1 MTAIDWALL
10 GFYLLFTLLLGF
22 WLARRNRG
30 DEDYFV
36 AGRRLN
42 GWLAGASMAAT
53 TFSIDTPL
61 YVAGLIG
68 SRGLAGNWEWWS
80 FGLAHVAMAVV
91 FAPLWRR
98 SGVLTDAAFTELRY
112 GGPAAAWL
120 RGIKAFLLA
129 VPVNCIGIGYAFLA
143 LRKVVEALNLVAGEP
158 VLFGL
163 SDTVVLLAVVAL
175 LVLAYTVAGGLWAV
189 VVTDLVQLVLA
200 LAGAL
205 AVAAAALHAAG
216 GMTALLAQLEQ
227 LGRPE
232 LLSLVPWHLD
242 GNGFTWLQGSGISV
256 PMFLSYVAVQWW
268 SFRRSDGGGE
278 FIQRMLATRDEQQA
292 RLAGWVFLVVN
303 YLIRSWLWVVVA
315 LAALVLLP
323 EQSDWELSYPVL
335 AVTLLP
341 PVALG
346 LVVVS
351 LVAAFMST
359 VSTSVN
365 WGASYLTH
373 DLYQRFIRPEAG
385 SRELLLVGQLTSVL
399 LLVLGVITALISDS
413 IGTVFRLVIAI
424 GSGPGVV
431 LVLRWF
437 WWRVNAAA
445 ELAAMLCGFGIG
457 LVTSVLPLVRIEDYG
472 LRLMVITASSALVWL
487 TVMLRTPPESPLVL
501 ERFVRQVRPPGPGW
515 AVLRR
520 RHQVTPLESLPA
532 MTWRFVLAC
541 AVLFGGL
548 IGIGGFL
555 LHQQVSGWLGL
566 SAFSVA
572 VLLLRRPF
580 AQNDRHSA
588 QGF

>member
-1 MTAIDWALL
+1 MAPIDWVLL
-10 GFYLLFTLLLGF
+10 GGYLVFTLVLGL
-22 WLARRNRG
+22 WLARRNSG
-30 DEDYFV
+30 EEDYFV
-36 AGRRLN
+36 AGRRLS

-129 VPVNCIGIGYAFLA
+129 LPVNCIGIGYAFLA
-143 LRKVVEALNLVAGEP
+143 LRKVVEALGIVSGSPAA
-158 VLFGL
+158 FGVP
-163 SDTVVLLAVVAL
+163 DTLWLLAVVAL
-175 LVLAYTVAGGLWAV
+175 MVLAYSVAGGLWAV
-189 VVTDLVQLVLA
+189 VVTDLVQLILA
-200 LAGAL
+200 LLGAL
-205 AVAAAALHAAG
+205 AVAVAALHAAG
-216 GMTALLAQLEQ
+216 GMGGLLEQ
-227 LGRPE
+227 LEGMNRPE
-232 LLSLVPWHLD
+232 LLSLVPWTIED
-242 GNGFTWLQGSGISV
+242 GGVHWLEGAGISV
-256 PMFLSYVAVQWW
+256 PMFLAYIAVQWW

-303 YLIRSWLWVVVA
+303 YLVRSWLWVVVA

-323 EQSDWELSYPVL
+323 DQGDWELSYPAL
-335 AVTLLP
+335 AVQLLP

-373 DLYQRFIRPEAG
+373 DLYQRFIRPNAG
-385 SRELLLVGQLTSVL
+385 SGELLLVGQLTTVL
-399 LLVLGVITALISDS
+399 LVVLGVVTALISDS

-445 ELAAMLCGFGIG
+445 ELAAMLCGFIVG
-457 LVTSVLPLVRIEDYG
+457 LLTSVLPLVRIEDYG
-472 LRLMVITASSALVWL
+472 LRLAVITGVSAVVWL
-487 TVMLRTPPESPLVL
+487 SAMFLSPPESEAVL
-501 ERFVRQVRPPGPGW
+501 ETFIRQVQPPGPGW
-515 AVLRR
+515 ARLRQR
-520 RHQVTPLESLPA
+520 FQVEPQERLSTLLA
-532 MTWRFVLAC
+532 RFVC
-541 AVLFGGL
+541 SCGMLFGGL

-555 LHQQVSGWLGL
+555 LHQQFSGWGGL
-566 SAFSVA
+566 VVFVGSW
-572 VLLLRRPF
+572 LLMRRLPQ
-580 AQNDRHSA
+580 QNGARMV
-588 QGF
+588 

>member
-1 MTAIDWALL
+1 MAPIDWALL
-10 GFYLLFTLLLGF
+10 GGYLVLTLVLGL
-22 WLARRNRG
+22 WLARRNSG
-30 DEDYFV
+30 EEDYFV
-36 AGRRLN
+36 AGRRLS

-129 VPVNCIGIGYAFLA
+129 LPVNCIGIGYAFLA
-143 LRKVVEALNLVAGEP
+143 LRKVVEALGIVSGSPAA
-158 VLFGL
+158 FGVP
-163 SDTVVLLAVVAL
+163 DTLWLLAVVAL
-175 LVLAYTVAGGLWAV
+175 MVLAYTVAGGLWAV
-189 VVTDLVQLVLA
+189 VVTDLVQLILA
-200 LAGAL
+200 LLGAL
-205 AVAAAALHAAG
+205 AVAVAALHAAG
-216 GMTALLAQLEQ
+216 GMGGLLEQ
-227 LGRPE
+227 LEGMNRPE
-232 LLSLVPWHLD
+232 LLSLVPWTIED
-242 GNGFTWLQGSGISV
+242 GGVHWLEGAGISV
-256 PMFLSYVAVQWW
+256 PMFLAYIAVQWW

-303 YLIRSWLWVVVA
+303 YLVRSWLWVVVA

-323 EQSDWELSYPVL
+323 DQGDWELSYPAL
-335 AVTLLP
+335 AVQLLP

-346 LVVVS
+346 LVVMS

-373 DLYQRFIRPEAG
+373 DLYQRFIRPNAG
-385 SRELLLVGQLTSVL
+385 SGELLLVGQLTTVL
-399 LLVLGVITALISDS
+399 LLGLGVVTALISDS

-445 ELAAMLCGFGIG
+445 ELAAMLCGFIVG
-457 LVTSVLPLVRIEDYG
+457 LLTSVLPLVRIEDYG
-472 LRLMVITASSALVWL
+472 LRLAVITGVSAVVWL
-487 TVMLRTPPESPLVL
+487 SAMLLTPPESEAVL
-501 ERFVRQVRPPGPGW
+501 ETFIRQVQPPGPGW
-515 AVLRR
+515 ARLRQR
-520 RHQVTPLESLPA
+520 FQVEPQERLSTLLA
-532 MTWRFVLAC
+532 RFVYSC
-541 AVLFGGL
+541 GVLFGGL

-555 LHQQVSGWLGL
+555 LHQQFSGWGGL
-566 SAFSVA
+566 V
-572 VLLLRRPF
+572 VLVGSWLLMRRLPQ
-580 AQNDRHSA
+580 QNGPRMV
-588 QGF
+588 

>member
-1 MTAIDWALL
+1 MAPIDWALL
-10 GFYLLFTLLLGF
+10 GGYLVLTLVLGL
-22 WLARRNRG
+22 WLARRNSG
-30 DEDYFV
+30 EEDYFV
-36 AGRRLN
+36 AGRRLS

-129 VPVNCIGIGYAFLA
+129 LPVNCIGIGYAFLA
-143 LRKVVEALNLVAGEP
+143 LRKVVEALGIVSGSPAA
-158 VLFGL
+158 FGVP
-163 SDTVVLLAVVAL
+163 DTLWLLAVVAL
-175 LVLAYTVAGGLWAV
+175 MVLAYTVAGGLWAV
-189 VVTDLVQLVLA
+189 VVTDLVQLILA
-200 LAGAL
+200 LLGAL
-205 AVAAAALHAAG
+205 AVAVAALHAAG
-216 GMTALLAQLEQ
+216 GMGGLVGQLE
-227 LGRPE
+227 GMNRPE
-232 LLSLVPWHLD
+232 LLSLVPWTIEH
-242 GNGFTWLQGSGISV
+242 GGVHWLEGAGISV
-256 PMFLSYVAVQWW
+256 PMFLAYIAVQWW

-303 YLIRSWLWVVVA
+303 YLVRSWLWVVVA

-323 EQSDWELSYPVL
+323 DQGDWELSYPAL
-335 AVTLLP
+335 AVQLLP

-346 LVVVS
+346 LVVLS

-373 DLYQRFIRPEAG
+373 DLYQRFIRPNAG
-385 SRELLLVGQLTSVL
+385 SGELLLVGQLTTVL
-399 LLVLGVITALISDS
+399 LLGLGVVTALISDS

-445 ELAAMLCGFGIG
+445 ELAAMLCGFIVG
-457 LVTSVLPLVRIEDYG
+457 LLTSVLPLVRIEDYG
-472 LRLMVITASSALVWL
+472 LRLAVITGVSAVVWL
-487 TVMLRTPPESPLVL
+487 SAMLLSPPESEAVL
-501 ERFVRQVRPPGPGW
+501 ETFIRQVQPPGPGW
-515 AVLRR
+515 ARLRQR
-520 RHQVTPLESLPA
+520 FQVEPQERLSTLLA
-532 MTWRFVLAC
+532 RFVYSC
-541 AVLFGGL
+541 GVLFGGL

-555 LHQQVSGWLGL
+555 LHQQFSGWGGL
-566 SAFSVA
+566 V
-572 VLLLRRPF
+572 VLVGSWLLMRRLPQ
-580 AQNDRHSA
+580 QNGARMV
-588 QGF
+588 

>member
-1 MTAIDWALL
+1 MAPIDWALL
-10 GFYLLFTLLLGF
+10 GGYLVFTLVLGL
-22 WLARRNRG
+22 WLARRNSG
-30 DEDYFV
+30 EEDYFV
-36 AGRRLN
+36 AGRRLS

-129 VPVNCIGIGYAFLA
+129 LPVNCIGIGYAFLA
-143 LRKVVEALNLVAGEP
+143 LRKVVEALGIVSGSPAA
-158 VLFGL
+158 FGVP
-163 SDTVVLLAVVAL
+163 DTLWLLAVVAL
-175 LVLAYTVAGGLWAV
+175 MVLAYTVAGGLWAV

-200 LAGAL
+200 LLG
-205 AVAAAALHAAG
+205 AVAVAVAALHAAG
-216 GMTALLAQLEQ
+216 GMGGLLGQLE
-227 LGRPE
+227 GMNRPE
-232 LLSLVPWHLD
+232 LLSLVPWTIED
-242 GNGFTWLQGSGISV
+242 GGVHWLEGAGISV
-256 PMFLSYVAVQWW
+256 PMFLAYIAVQWW

-303 YLIRSWLWVVVA
+303 YLVRSWLWVVVA

-323 EQSDWELSYPVL
+323 DQGDWELSYPAL
-335 AVTLLP
+335 AVQLLP

-373 DLYQRFIRPEAG
+373 DLYQRFIRPNAG
-385 SRELLLVGQLTSVL
+385 SGELLLVGQLTTVL
-399 LLVLGVITALISDS
+399 LLGLGVVTALISDS

-445 ELAAMLCGFGIG
+445 ELAAMLCGFIVG
-457 LVTSVLPLVRIEDYG
+457 LLTSVLPLVRIEDYG
-472 LRLMVITASSALVWL
+472 LRLAVITGVSAVVWL
-487 TVMLRTPPESPLVL
+487 SAMFLSPPESEAVL
-501 ERFVRQVRPPGPGW
+501 ETFIRQVQPPGPGW
-515 AVLRR
+515 ARLRQR
-520 RHQVTPLESLPA
+520 FQVDPQERLSTLLA
-532 MTWRFVLAC
+532 RFVYSC
-541 AVLFGGL
+541 GVLFGGL

-555 LHQQVSGWLGL
+555 LHQQFSGWGGL
-566 SAFSVA
+566 VMLVGSW
-572 VLLLRRPF
+572 LLMHRLPQ
-580 AQNDRHSA
+580 QNGARMV
-588 QGF
+588 

>member
-1 MTAIDWALL
+1 MAPIDWALL
-10 GFYLLFTLLLGF
+10 GGYLVFTLVLGL
-22 WLARRNRG
+22 WLARRNSG
-30 DEDYFV
+30 EEDYFV
-36 AGRRLN
+36 AGRRLS

-129 VPVNCIGIGYAFLA
+129 LPVNCIGIGYAFLA
-143 LRKVVEALNLVAGEP
+143 LRKVVEALGIVSGSPAA
-158 VLFGL
+158 FGVP
-163 SDTVVLLAVVAL
+163 DTLWLLAVVAL
-175 LVLAYTVAGGLWAV
+175 MVLAYTVAGGLWAV

-200 LAGAL
+200 LLGAL
-205 AVAAAALHAAG
+205 AVAVAALHAAG
-216 GMTALLAQLEQ
+216 GMGGLLGQLE
-227 LGRPE
+227 GMNRPE
-232 LLSLVPWHLD
+232 LLSLVPWTIED
-242 GNGFTWLQGSGISV
+242 GGVHWLEGAGISV
-256 PMFLSYVAVQWW
+256 PMFLAYIAVQWW

-303 YLIRSWLWVVVA
+303 YLVRSWLWVVVA

-323 EQSDWELSYPVL
+323 DQGDWELSYPAL
-335 AVTLLP
+335 AVQLLP

-373 DLYQRFIRPEAG
+373 DLYQRFIRPNAG
-385 SRELLLVGQLTSVL
+385 SGELLLVGQLTTVL
-399 LLVLGVITALISDS
+399 LLGLGVVTALISDS

-445 ELAAMLCGFGIG
+445 ELAAMLCGFIVG
-457 LVTSVLPLVRIEDYG
+457 LLTSVLPLVRIEDYG
-472 LRLMVITASSALVWL
+472 LRLAVITGVSAVVWL
-487 TVMLRTPPESPLVL
+487 SAMFLSPPESEAVL
-501 ERFVRQVRPPGPGW
+501 ETFIRQVQPPGPGW
-515 AVLRR
+515 ARLRQR
-520 RHQVTPLESLPA
+520 FQVDPQERLSTLLA
-532 MTWRFVLAC
+532 RFVYSC
-541 AVLFGGL
+541 GVVFGGL

-555 LHQQVSGWLGL
+555 LHQQFSGWGGL
-566 SAFSVA
+566 VMLVGSW
-572 VLLLRRPF
+572 LLMHRLPQ
-580 AQNDRHSA
+580 QNGARMV
-588 QGF
+588 

>member
-1 MTAIDWALL
+1 MTAIDW
-10 GFYLLFTLLLGF
+10 LLLAAYLVLTLGLGL
-22 WLARRNRG
+22 WLARRNSG
-30 DEDYFV
+30 EADYFV

-61 YVAGLIG
+61 YVAGLVG
-68 SRGLAGNWEWWS
+68 ARGLAGNWEWWS

-112 GGPAAAWL
+112 GGAAAAWL

-143 LRKVVEALNLVAGEP
+143 LRKVVEALGLVSGQPAA
-158 VLFGL
+158 LGL
-163 SDTVVLLAVVAL
+163 TDTVWLLMVVAL
-175 LVLAYTVAGGLWAV
+175 LVMSYTVAGGLWAV

-216 GMTALLAQLEQ
+216 GMTALLEQ
-227 LGRPE
+227 LQALQRPE
-232 LLSLVPWHLD
+232 LLSLVPWTWD
-242 GNGFTWLQGSGISV
+242 DAGFHWLQGSGISI
-256 PMFLSYVAVQWW
+256 PMFTAYIAVQWW

-303 YLIRSWLWVVVA
+303 YLVRSWLWIVVA

-323 EQSDWELSYPVL
+323 AGADLELGYPAL
-335 AVTLLP
+335 AVQLLP
-341 PVALG
+341 PVVLG
-346 LVVVS
+346 LVVIS

-373 DLYQRFIRPEAG
+373 DLYQRFVRPSAG
-385 SRELLLVGQLTSVL
+385 SRELLLVGQLTTVL

-445 ELAAMLCGFGIG
+445 ELSAMLCGFFVG
-457 LVTSVLPLVRIEDYG
+457 VFTSVVPLVRIEDYG
-472 LRLMVITASSALVWL
+472 VRIAVITGLSAVVWL
-487 TVMLRTPPESPLVL
+487 TVMLSTPPESDAVL
-501 ERFVRQVRPPGPGW
+501 ERFVRTVRPPGPGW
-515 AVLRR
+515 SRLRQR
-520 RHQVTPLESLPA
+520 FGVMPMESLPA
-532 MTWRFVLAC
+532 MLRRFVLAC
-541 AVLFGGL
+541 GVLFGGL
-548 IGIGGFL
+548 LGTGGFL
-555 LHQQVSGWLGL
+555 LHQQWSGWIGL
-566 SAFSVA
+566 S
-572 VLLLRRPF
+572 VLILSIWQLRRRVDAVP
-580 AQNDRHSA
+580 S
-588 QGF
+588 

>member
-1 MTAIDWALL
+1 MHPVDW
-10 GFYLLFTLLLGF
+10 LLLVAYLILTLALGL
-22 WLARRNRG
+22 WLARRNSG
-30 DEDYFV
+30 EADYFV

-61 YVAGLIG
+61 YVAGLVG

-98 SGVLTDAAFTELRY
+98 TGVLTDAAFTELRY
-112 GGPAAAWL
+112 GGASAAWL

-129 VPVNCIGIGYAFLA
+129 LPVNCIGIGYAFLA
-143 LRKVVEALNLVAGEP
+143 LRKVVEALGIVSGQPAALGIT
-158 VLFGL
+158 
-163 SDTVVLLAVVAL
+163 DTLWLLIVVAV
-175 LVLAYTVAGGLWAV
+175 LVVSYTVAGGLWAV

-205 AVAAAALHAAG
+205 AVAIAALHASG
-216 GMTALLAQLEQ
+216 GMDALLGQLAA
-227 LGRPE
+227 LDRPE
-232 LLSLVPWHLD
+232 LLSLVPWSWDEGGLH
-242 GNGFTWLQGSGISV
+242 WLEGSGISI
-256 PMFLSYVAVQWW
+256 PMFTAYIAVQWW

-278 FIQRMLATRDEQQA
+278 FIQRMLATRDEGQA
-292 RLAGWVFLVVN
+292 TLAGWVFLVVN
-303 YLIRSWLWVVVA
+303 YLLRSWLWVVVA

-323 EQSDWELSYPVL
+323 AGADLELGYPAL
-335 AVTLLP
+335 AVQLLP

-346 LVVVS
+346 LVVIS

-373 DLYQRFIRPEAG
+373 DLYQRFIRPAANP
-385 SRELLLVGQLTSVL
+385 RELLLVGQLTTVL

-445 ELAAMLCGFGIG
+445 ELSAMLCGFVVG
-457 LVTSVLPLVRIEDYG
+457 LLTSVLPVVRIDDYG
-472 LRLMVITASSALVWL
+472 IRLAVITGVSGLVWL
-487 TVMLRTPPESPLVL
+487 VVMLKTPPESDAVL
-501 ERFVRQVRPPGPGW
+501 ETFVRTVRPPGPGW
-515 AVLRR
+515 SSLRHR
-520 RHQVTPLESLPA
+520 FGVTPLETLPA
-532 MTWRFVLAC
+532 MTRRFVLAC
-541 AVLFGGL
+541 GVLFGGL
-548 IGIGGFL
+548 FGTGGFL
-555 LHQQVSGWLGL
+555 LHQQLTGWAGLGVFAG
-566 SAFSVA
+566 S
-572 VLLLRRPF
+572 VLLLRRRSEPRP
-580 AQNDRHSA
+580 A
-588 QGF
+588 

>member
-1 MTAIDWALL
+1 MAPIDWALL
-10 GFYLLFTLLLGF
+10 GGYLVLTLVLGL
-22 WLARRNRG
+22 WLARRNSG
-30 DEDYFV
+30 EEDYFV
-36 AGRRLN
+36 AGRRLS

-129 VPVNCIGIGYAFLA
+129 LPVNCIGIGYAFLA
-143 LRKVVEALNLVAGEP
+143 LRKVVEALGIVSGSPAA
-158 VLFGL
+158 FGVP
-163 SDTVVLLAVVAL
+163 DTLWLLAVVAL
-175 LVLAYTVAGGLWAV
+175 MVLAYTVAGGLWAV
-189 VVTDLVQLVLA
+189 VVTDLVQLILA
-200 LAGAL
+200 LLGAL
-205 AVAAAALHAAG
+205 AVAVAALHAAG
-216 GMTALLAQLEQ
+216 GMGGLLEQ
-227 LGRPE
+227 LEGMNRPE
-232 LLSLVPWHLD
+232 LLSLVPWTIED
-242 GNGFTWLQGSGISV
+242 GGVHWLEGAGISV
-256 PMFLSYVAVQWW
+256 PMFLAYIAVQWW

-303 YLIRSWLWVVVA
+303 YLVRSWLWVVVA

-323 EQSDWELSYPVL
+323 DQGDWELSYPAL
-335 AVTLLP
+335 AVQLLP

-373 DLYQRFIRPEAG
+373 DLYQRFIRPNAG
-385 SRELLLVGQLTSVL
+385 SGELLLVGQLTTVL
-399 LLVLGVITALISDS
+399 LLGLGVVTALISDS

-445 ELAAMLCGFGIG
+445 ELAAMLCGFIVG
-457 LVTSVLPLVRIEDYG
+457 LLTSVLPLVKIEDYG
-472 LRLMVITASSALVWL
+472 LRLAVITGVSAVVWL
-487 TVMLRTPPESPLVL
+487 SAMLLSPPESEAVL
-501 ERFVRQVRPPGPGW
+501 ETFIRQVQPPGPGW
-515 AVLRR
+515 ARLRQR
-520 RHQVTPLESLPA
+520 FQVEPQERLSTLLA
-532 MTWRFVLAC
+532 RFVC
-541 AVLFGGL
+541 SCGMLFGGL

-555 LHQQVSGWLGL
+555 LHQQFSGWGGL
-566 SAFSVA
+566 VVFVGSW
-572 VLLLRRPF
+572 LLMRRLPQ
-580 AQNDRHSA
+580 QNGARMV
-588 QGF
+588 

>member
-1 MTAIDWALL
+1 MAPIDWALL
-10 GFYLLFTLLLGF
+10 GGYLVLTLVLGL
-22 WLARRNRG
+22 WLARRNSG
-30 DEDYFV
+30 EEDYFV
-36 AGRRLN
+36 AGRRLS

-129 VPVNCIGIGYAFLA
+129 LPVNCIGIGYAFLA
-143 LRKVVEALNLVAGEP
+143 LRKVVEALGIVSGSPAA
-158 VLFGL
+158 FGVP
-163 SDTVVLLAVVAL
+163 DTLWLLAVVAL
-175 LVLAYTVAGGLWAV
+175 MVLAYTVAGGLWAV

-200 LAGAL
+200 LLG
-205 AVAAAALHAAG
+205 AVAVAVAALHAAG
-216 GMTALLAQLEQ
+216 GMGGLLGQLE
-227 LGRPE
+227 GMNRPE
-232 LLSLVPWHLD
+232 LLSLVPWTIED
-242 GNGFTWLQGSGISV
+242 GGVHWLEGAGISV
-256 PMFLSYVAVQWW
+256 PMFLAYIAVQWW

-303 YLIRSWLWVVVA
+303 YLVRSWLWVVVA

-323 EQSDWELSYPVL
+323 DQGDWELSYPAL
-335 AVTLLP
+335 AVQLLP

-373 DLYQRFIRPEAG
+373 DLYQRFIRPNAG
-385 SRELLLVGQLTSVL
+385 SGELLLVGQLTTVL
-399 LLVLGVITALISDS
+399 LLGLGVVTALISDS

-445 ELAAMLCGFGIG
+445 ELAAMLCGFIVG
-457 LVTSVLPLVRIEDYG
+457 LLTSVLPLVRIEDYG
-472 LRLMVITASSALVWL
+472 LRLAVITGVSAVVWL
-487 TVMLRTPPESPLVL
+487 SAMFLSPPESEAVL
-501 ERFVRQVRPPGPGW
+501 ETFIRQVQPPGPGW
-515 AVLRR
+515 ARLRQR
-520 RHQVTPLESLPA
+520 FQVEPQERLSTLLA
-532 MTWRFVLAC
+532 RFVYSC
-541 AVLFGGL
+541 GVLFGGL

-555 LHQQVSGWLGL
+555 LHQQFSGWGGL
-566 SAFSVA
+566 V
-572 VLLLRRPF
+572 VLVGSWLLMRRLPQ
-580 AQNDRHSA
+580 QNGARMV
-588 QGF
+588 

>member
-1 MTAIDWALL
+1 MTAIDW
-10 GFYLLFTLLLGF
+10 LLLAAYLVLTLVLGL
-22 WLARRNRG
+22 WLARRNSG
-30 DEDYFV
+30 EADYFV

-61 YVAGLIG
+61 YVAGLVG
-68 SRGLAGNWEWWS
+68 ARGLAGNWEWWS

-112 GGPAAAWL
+112 GGAAAAWL

-143 LRKVVEALNLVAGEP
+143 LRKVVEALGLVSGQPAA
-158 VLFGL
+158 LGL
-163 SDTVVLLAVVAL
+163 TDTVWLLMVVAL
-175 LVLAYTVAGGLWAV
+175 LVMSYTVAGGLWAV

-216 GMTALLAQLEQ
+216 GMTALLEQ
-227 LGRPE
+227 LQALQRPE
-232 LLSLVPWHLD
+232 LLSLVPWTWD
-242 GNGFTWLQGSGISV
+242 DAGFHWLQGSGISI
-256 PMFLSYVAVQWW
+256 PMFTAYIAVQWW

-303 YLIRSWLWVVVA
+303 YLVRSWLWIVVA

-323 EQSDWELSYPVL
+323 AGADLELGYPAL
-335 AVTLLP
+335 AVQLLP

-346 LVVVS
+346 LVVIS

-373 DLYQRFIRPEAG
+373 DLYQRFVRPSAG
-385 SRELLLVGQLTSVL
+385 SRELLLVGQLTTVL

-445 ELAAMLCGFGIG
+445 ELSAMLCGFFVG
-457 LVTSVLPLVRIEDYG
+457 VFTSVVPLVRIDDYG
-472 LRLMVITASSALVWL
+472 VRIAVITGLSALVWL
-487 TVMLRTPPESPLVL
+487 TVMMSTPPESDAVL
-501 ERFVRQVRPPGPGW
+501 ERFVRTVRPPGPGW
-515 AVLRR
+515 SRLRQR
-520 RHQVTPLESLPA
+520 FGVMPMESLPA
-532 MTWRFVLAC
+532 MLRRFVLAC
-541 AVLFGGL
+541 GVLFSGL
-548 IGIGGFL
+548 LGTGGFL
-555 LHQQVSGWLGL
+555 LHQQWSGWIGL
-566 SAFSVA
+566 SVLILSIWQLQRRVDA
-572 VLLLRRPF
+572 VP
-580 AQNDRHSA
+580 S
-588 QGF
+588 

>member
-1 MTAIDWALL
+1 MAPIDWALL
-10 GFYLLFTLLLGF
+10 GGYLVLTLVLGL
-22 WLARRNRG
+22 WLARRNSG
-30 DEDYFV
+30 EEDYFV
-36 AGRRLN
+36 AGRRLS

-129 VPVNCIGIGYAFLA
+129 LPVNCIGIGYAFLA
-143 LRKVVEALNLVAGEP
+143 LRKVVEALGIVSGSPAA
-158 VLFGL
+158 FGVP
-163 SDTVVLLAVVAL
+163 DTLWLLAVVAL
-175 LVLAYTVAGGLWAV
+175 MVLAYTVAGGLWAV
-189 VVTDLVQLVLA
+189 VVTDLVQLILA
-200 LAGAL
+200 LLGAL
-205 AVAAAALHAAG
+205 AVAVAALHAAG
-216 GMTALLAQLEQ
+216 GMGGLLEQ
-227 LGRPE
+227 LEGMNRPE
-232 LLSLVPWHLD
+232 LLSLVPWTIED
-242 GNGFTWLQGSGISV
+242 GGVHWLEGAGISV
-256 PMFLSYVAVQWW
+256 PMFLAYIAVQWW

-303 YLIRSWLWVVVA
+303 YLVRSWLWVVVA

-323 EQSDWELSYPVL
+323 DQGDWELSYPAL
-335 AVTLLP
+335 AVQLLP

-373 DLYQRFIRPEAG
+373 DLYQRFIRPNAG
-385 SRELLLVGQLTSVL
+385 SGELLLVGQLTTVL
-399 LLVLGVITALISDS
+399 LLGLGVVTALISDS

-445 ELAAMLCGFGIG
+445 ELAAMLCGFIVG
-457 LVTSVLPLVRIEDYG
+457 LLTTVLPLVRIEDYG
-472 LRLMVITASSALVWL
+472 LRLAVITGVSAVVWL
-487 TVMLRTPPESPLVL
+487 SAMLLSPPESEAVL
-501 ERFVRQVRPPGPGW
+501 ETFIRQVQPPGPGW
-515 AVLRR
+515 ARLRQR
-520 RHQVTPLESLPA
+520 FQVEPQERLSTLLA
-532 MTWRFVLAC
+532 RFVC
-541 AVLFGGL
+541 SCGMLFGGL

-555 LHQQVSGWLGL
+555 LHQQFSGWGGL
-566 SAFSVA
+566 VVFVGSW
-572 VLLLRRPF
+572 LLMRRLPQ
-580 AQNDRHSA
+580 QNGARMV
-588 QGF
+588 

>member
-1 MTAIDWALL
+1 MAPIDWALL
-10 GFYLLFTLLLGF
+10 GGYLVLTLVLGL
-22 WLARRNRG
+22 WLARRNSG
-30 DEDYFV
+30 EEDYFV
-36 AGRRLN
+36 AGRRLS

-129 VPVNCIGIGYAFLA
+129 LPVNCIGIGYAFLA
-143 LRKVVEALNLVAGEP
+143 LRKVVEALGIVSGSPAA
-158 VLFGL
+158 FGVP
-163 SDTVVLLAVVAL
+163 DTLWLLAVVAL
-175 LVLAYTVAGGLWAV
+175 MVLAYTVAGGLWAV

-200 LAGAL
+200 LLGAL
-205 AVAAAALHAAG
+205 AVAVAALHAAG
-216 GMTALLAQLEQ
+216 GMGGLLGQLE
-227 LGRPE
+227 GMHRPE
-232 LLSLVPWHLD
+232 LLSLVPWTIED
-242 GNGFTWLQGSGISV
+242 GGVHWLEGAGISV
-256 PMFLSYVAVQWW
+256 PMFLAYIAVQWW

-303 YLIRSWLWVVVA
+303 YLVRSWLWVVVA

-323 EQSDWELSYPVL
+323 DQGDWELSYPAL
-335 AVTLLP
+335 AVQLLP

-373 DLYQRFIRPEAG
+373 DLYQRFIRPNAG
-385 SRELLLVGQLTSVL
+385 SGELLLVGQLTTVL
-399 LLVLGVITALISDS
+399 LLGLGVVTALISDS

-445 ELAAMLCGFGIG
+445 ELAAMLCGFIVG
-457 LVTSVLPLVRIEDYG
+457 LLTSVLPLVRIEDYG
-472 LRLMVITASSALVWL
+472 LRLAVITGVSAVVWL
-487 TVMLRTPPESPLVL
+487 SAMFLSPPESEAVL
-501 ERFVRQVRPPGPGW
+501 ETFIRQVQPPGPGW
-515 AVLRR
+515 ARLRQR
-520 RHQVTPLESLPA
+520 FQVEPQERLSTLLA
-532 MTWRFVLAC
+532 RFVC
-541 AVLFGGL
+541 SCGMLFGGL

-555 LHQQVSGWLGL
+555 LHQQFSGWGGL
-566 SAFSVA
+566 VVFVGSW
-572 VLLLRRPF
+572 LLMRRLPQ
-580 AQNDRHSA
+580 QNGARMV
-588 QGF
+588 

>member
-10 GFYLLFTLLLGF
+10 GLYLVFTLALGI
-22 WLARRNRG
+22 WLSRRNRG
-30 DEDYFV
+30 EEDYFL
-36 AGRRLN
+36 AGRRLS

-112 GGPAAAWL
+112 GGAAAAWL

-143 LRKVVEALNLVAGEP
+143 LRKVVEALGLVSGQLLLPGVTDTVGLLALVA
-158 VLFGL
+158 V
-163 SDTVVLLAVVAL
+163 

-200 LAGAL
+200 LVGAL
-205 AVAAAALHAAG
+205 AVAVAALHAAG
-216 GMTALLAQLEQ
+216 GMGALLDQLQ
-227 LGRPE
+227 GLGRPE
-232 LLSLVPWHLD
+232 LLSLVPWSWDSDGFNWLD
-242 GNGFTWLQGSGISV
+242 GSGISI

-323 EQSDWELSYPVL
+323 EQSDWELSYPAL
-335 AVTLLP
+335 AVSLLP

-373 DLYQRFIRPEAG
+373 DLYQRFIRPQAAP
-385 SRELLLVGQLTSVL
+385 RELLLVGQLTSVL

-413 IGTVFRLVIAI
+413 IGAVFRLVIAI

-445 ELAAMLCGFGIG
+445 ELAAMLCGFVVG
-457 LVTSVLPLVRIEDYG
+457 LLTSVLPLVRIEDYG
-472 LRLMVITASSALVWL
+472 LRLMVITVASAVVWL
-487 TVMLRTPPESPLVL
+487 IVMWRTPPESDAVL

-515 AVLRR
+515 SVLRR
-520 RHQVTPLESLPA
+520 RCQVTPLESLLA
-532 MTWRFVLAC
+532 MSRRFGLAC

-555 LHQQVSGWLGL
+555 LHQQFSGWVGL
-566 SAFSVA
+566 VVFSVA
-572 VLLLRRPF
+572 VLLFRCSPDHNGESLV
-580 AQNDRHSA
+580 
-588 QGF
+588 

>member
-1 MTAIDWALL
+1 MAAIDWLL
-10 GFYLLFTLLLGF
+10 LVSYLLLTLVLGL
-22 WLARRNRG
+22 WLARRNSG
-30 DEDYFV
+30 EEDYFV
-36 AGRRLN
+36 AGRRLS

-61 YVAGLIG
+61 YVAGLVG

-112 GGPAAAWL
+112 GGAAAAWL

-129 VPVNCIGIGYAFLA
+129 LPVNCIGIGYAFLA
-143 LRKVVEALNLVAGEP
+143 LRKVVEALGIVSATPAAL
-158 VLFGL
+158 GL
-163 SDTVVLLAVVAL
+163 TDTIWLLAVVAL
-175 LVLAYTVAGGLWAV
+175 LVLVYTVAGGLWAV

-200 LAGAL
+200 LVGAL
-205 AVAAAALHAAG
+205 AVAMAAIHAAG
-216 GMTALLAQLEQ
+216 GMSSLLEQ
-227 LGRPE
+227 LQALDRPE
-232 LLSLVPWHLD
+232 VLSLFPWTLE
-242 GNGFTWLQGSGISV
+242 GGRMQWLEGAGISV
-256 PMFLSYVAVQWW
+256 PMFLAYVALQWW

-323 EQSDWELSYPVL
+323 DQADWELSYPSL
-335 AVTLLP
+335 AVELLP

-346 LVVVS
+346 FVVVS

-373 DLYQRFIRPEAG
+373 DLYQRFIRPEAKG
-385 SRELLLVGQLTSVL
+385 GELLLVGQLTTVL

-445 ELAAMLCGFGIG
+445 ELAAMLCGFAVG
-457 LVTSVLPLVRIEDYG
+457 LLTSVLPVVRIEDYG
-472 LRLMVITASSALVWL
+472 IRLLVITGVSALVWL
-487 TVMLRTPPESPLVL
+487 VVMLITPPESDAVL
-501 ERFVRQVRPPGPGW
+501 ERFVRQVRPAGPGW
-515 AVLRR
+515 ARQRERFGVK
-520 RHQVTPLESLPA
+520 PLETLPS
-532 MTWRFVLAC
+532 MLGRFLLASG
-541 AVLFGGL
+541 VLFGGL
-548 IGIGGFL
+548 IGTGGFV
-555 LHQQVSGWLGL
+555 LHQQLSGWTGL
-566 SAFSVA
+566 ALMVVS
-572 VLLLRRPF
+572 VLLLRRLPQ
-580 AQNDRHSA
+580 QNGARVT
-588 QGF
+588 

>member
-1 MTAIDWALL
+1 MAPIDWALL
-10 GFYLLFTLLLGF
+10 GGYLVLTLVLGL
-22 WLARRNRG
+22 WLARRNSG
-30 DEDYFV
+30 EEDYFV
-36 AGRRLN
+36 AGRRLS

-129 VPVNCIGIGYAFLA
+129 LPVNCIGIGYAFLA
-143 LRKVVEALNLVAGEP
+143 LRKVVEALGIVSGSPAA
-158 VLFGL
+158 FGVP
-163 SDTVVLLAVVAL
+163 DTLWLLAVVAL
-175 LVLAYTVAGGLWAV
+175 MVLAYSVAGGLWAV
-189 VVTDLVQLVLA
+189 VVTDLVQLILA
-200 LAGAL
+200 LLGAL
-205 AVAAAALHAAG
+205 AVAVAALHAAG
-216 GMTALLAQLEQ
+216 GMGGLLEQ
-227 LGRPE
+227 LEGMNRPE
-232 LLSLVPWHLD
+232 LLSLVPWTIED
-242 GNGFTWLQGSGISV
+242 GGVHWLEGAGISV
-256 PMFLSYVAVQWW
+256 PMFLAYIAVQWW

-303 YLIRSWLWVVVA
+303 YLVRSWLWVVVA

-323 EQSDWELSYPVL
+323 DQGDWELSYPAL
-335 AVTLLP
+335 AVQLLP

-373 DLYQRFIRPEAG
+373 DLYQRFIRPNAG
-385 SRELLLVGQLTSVL
+385 SGELLLVGQLTTVL
-399 LLVLGVITALISDS
+399 LLGLGVVTALISDS

-445 ELAAMLCGFGIG
+445 ELAAMLCGFIVG
-457 LVTSVLPLVRIEDYG
+457 LLTSVLPLVRIEDYG
-472 LRLMVITASSALVWL
+472 MRLAVITGVSAVVWL
-487 TVMLRTPPESPLVL
+487 SAMLLSPPESEAVL
-501 ERFVRQVRPPGPGW
+501 EPFIRQVQPPGPGW
-515 AVLRR
+515 ARLRQR
-520 RHQVTPLESLPA
+520 FQVEPQERLSTLLA
-532 MTWRFVLAC
+532 RFVC
-541 AVLFGGL
+541 SCGMLFGGL

-555 LHQQVSGWLGL
+555 LHQQFSGWGGL
-566 SAFSVA
+566 VVFVGSW
-572 VLLLRRPF
+572 LLMRRLPQ
-580 AQNDRHSA
+580 QNGARMV
-588 QGF
+588 

>member
-1 MTAIDWALL
+1 MTAIDWILL
-10 GFYLLFTLLLGF
+10 GSYLVLTLVLGI
-22 WLARRNRG
+22 WLSRRNRG
-30 DEDYFV
+30 EEDYFL

-98 SGVLTDAAFTELRY
+98 TGVLTDAAFTELRY

-129 VPVNCIGIGYAFLA
+129 LPVNCIGIGYAFLA
-143 LRKVVEALNLVAGEP
+143 LRKVVEALGLVSGQPIFWGITDTVGLLALVA
-158 VLFGL
+158 V
-163 SDTVVLLAVVAL
+163 

-200 LAGAL
+200 LVGAL
-205 AVAAAALHAAG
+205 AVAVAALHAAG
-216 GMTALLAQLEQ
+216 GMDALLDQLEG

-232 LLSLVPWHLD
+232 LLSLVPWSWD
-242 GNGFTWLQGSGISV
+242 GDGFRWLYGSGISV

-323 EQSDWELSYPVL
+323 EQTDWELSYPAL
-335 AVTLLP
+335 AVSLLP

-373 DLYQRFIRPEAG
+373 DLYQRFIRPQATE
-385 SRELLLVGQLTSVL
+385 RELLLVGQLTSVL

-413 IGTVFRLVIAI
+413 IGAVFRLVIAI

-445 ELAAMLCGFGIG
+445 ELAAMLCGFAVG
-457 LVTSVLPLVRIEDYG
+457 LVTSLLPLVRIEDYG
-472 LRLMVITASSALVWL
+472 LRLMVITAASALVWL
-487 TVMLRTPPESPLVL
+487 TVMWRTPPESDAVL

-515 AVLRR
+515 ALLRR
-520 RHQVTPLESLPA
+520 RYQVTPLESFAA
-532 MTWRFVLAC
+532 MSRRFGLAC

-555 LHQQVSGWLGL
+555 LHQQFSGWMGIAVLC
-566 SAFSVA
+566 VA
-572 VLLLRRPF
+572 VLLLRRSPDH
-580 AQNDRHSA
+580 NGDSLV
-588 QGF
+588 

>member
-1 MTAIDWALL
+1 MAPIDWALL
-10 GFYLLFTLLLGF
+10 GGYLVLTLVLGL
-22 WLARRNRG
+22 WLARRNSG
-30 DEDYFV
+30 EEDYFV
-36 AGRRLN
+36 AGRRLS

-129 VPVNCIGIGYAFLA
+129 LPVNCIGIGYAFLA
-143 LRKVVEALNLVAGEP
+143 LRKVVEALGIVSGSPAA
-158 VLFGL
+158 FGVP
-163 SDTVVLLAVVAL
+163 DTLWLLAVVAL
-175 LVLAYTVAGGLWAV
+175 MVLAYTVAGGLWAV
-189 VVTDLVQLVLA
+189 VVTDLVQLILA
-200 LAGAL
+200 LLGAL
-205 AVAAAALHAAG
+205 AVAVAALHAAG
-216 GMTALLAQLEQ
+216 GMGGLLEQ
-227 LGRPE
+227 LEGMNRPE
-232 LLSLVPWHLD
+232 LLSLVPWTIED
-242 GNGFTWLQGSGISV
+242 GGVHWLEGAGISV
-256 PMFLSYVAVQWW
+256 PMFLAYIAVQWW

-303 YLIRSWLWVVVA
+303 YLVRSWLWVVVA

-323 EQSDWELSYPVL
+323 DQGDWELSYPAL
-335 AVTLLP
+335 AVQLLP

-373 DLYQRFIRPEAG
+373 DLYQRFIRPNAG
-385 SRELLLVGQLTSVL
+385 SGELLLVGQLTTVL
-399 LLVLGVITALISDS
+399 LLGLGVVTALISDS

-445 ELAAMLCGFGIG
+445 ELAAMLCGFIVG
-457 LVTSVLPLVRIEDYG
+457 LLTSVLPLVRIEDYG
-472 LRLMVITASSALVWL
+472 MRLAVITGVSAVVWL
-487 TVMLRTPPESPLVL
+487 SAMLLSPPESEAVL
-501 ERFVRQVRPPGPGW
+501 ETFIRQVQPPGPGW
-515 AVLRR
+515 ARLRQR
-520 RHQVTPLESLPA
+520 FQVEPQERLSTLLA
-532 MTWRFVLAC
+532 RFVC
-541 AVLFGGL
+541 SCGMLFGGL

-555 LHQQVSGWLGL
+555 LHQQFSGWGGL
-566 SAFSVA
+566 VVFVGSW
-572 VLLLRRPF
+572 LLMRRLPQ
-580 AQNDRHSA
+580 QNGARMV
-588 QGF
+588 

>member
-1 MTAIDWALL
+1 MAPIDWALL
-10 GFYLLFTLLLGF
+10 GAYLVLTLVLGL
-22 WLARRNRG
+22 WLARRNSG
-30 DEDYFV
+30 EEDYFV
-36 AGRRLN
+36 AGRRLS

-112 GGPAAAWL
+112 GGSAAAWL
-120 RGIKAFLLA
+120 RGVKAFLLA
-129 VPVNCIGIGYAFLA
+129 LPVNCIGIGYAFLA
-143 LRKVVEALNLVAGEP
+143 LRKVVEALGIVTGAP
-158 VLFGL
+158 AAFGVP
-163 SDTVVLLAVVAL
+163 DTLWLLAVVAL
-175 LVLAYTVAGGLWAV
+175 MVLAYTVAGGLWAV

-200 LAGAL
+200 LLGAL
-205 AVAAAALHAAG
+205 AVAIAALHAAG
-216 GMTALLAQLEQ
+216 GMGGLLDQLE
-227 LGRPE
+227 GMNRPE
-232 LLSLVPWHLD
+232 LLSLVPWSIE
-242 GNGFTWLQGSGISV
+242 GGGVRWLEGAGISV
-256 PMFLSYVAVQWW
+256 PMFLAYIAVQWW

-303 YLIRSWLWVVVA
+303 YLVRSWLWVVVA

-323 EQSDWELSYPVL
+323 DQGDWELSYPAL
-335 AVTLLP
+335 AVQLLP

-373 DLYQRFIRPEAG
+373 DLYQRFIRPKAG
-385 SRELLLVGQLTSVL
+385 SGELLLVGQLTTVL
-399 LLVLGVITALISDS
+399 LLVLGVVTALISDS

-445 ELAAMLCGFGIG
+445 ELAAMLCGFVVG
-457 LVTSVLPLVRIEDYG
+457 LLTSVLPLVRIEDYG
-472 LRLMVITASSALVWL
+472 LRLAVITGVSAVVWL
-487 TVMLRTPPESPLVL
+487 SAMLLTPPESEAVL
-501 ERFVRQVRPPGPGW
+501 ETFIRKVQPPGPGW
-515 AVLRR
+515 ARLRQR
-520 RHQVTPLESLPA
+520 FQVEPQESLSTLLA
-532 MTWRFVLAC
+532 RFVWSC
-541 AVLFGGL
+541 GVLFGGL

-555 LHQQVSGWLGL
+555 LHQQLNGWGGL
-566 SAFSVA
+566 A
-572 VLLLRRPF
+572 VLVGSWLLLRRLPQ
-580 AQNDRHSA
+580 QNVARIV
-588 QGF
+588 

>member
-1 MTAIDWALL
+1 MTAIDW
-10 GFYLLFTLLLGF
+10 LLLAAYLVLTLVLGL
-22 WLARRNRG
+22 WLARRNSG
-30 DEDYFV
+30 EADYFV

-61 YVAGLIG
+61 YVAGLVG
-68 SRGLAGNWEWWS
+68 ARGLAGNWEWWS

-112 GGPAAAWL
+112 GGAAAAWL

-143 LRKVVEALNLVAGEP
+143 LRKVVEALGLVSGQPAA
-158 VLFGL
+158 LGL
-163 SDTVVLLAVVAL
+163 TDTVWLLMVVAL
-175 LVLAYTVAGGLWAV
+175 LVMSYTVAGGLWAV

-216 GMTALLAQLEQ
+216 GMTALLEQ
-227 LGRPE
+227 LQALQRPE
-232 LLSLVPWHLD
+232 LLSLVPWTWD
-242 GNGFTWLQGSGISV
+242 DAGFHWLQGSGISI
-256 PMFLSYVAVQWW
+256 PMFTAYIAVQWW

-303 YLIRSWLWVVVA
+303 YLVRSWLWIVVA

-323 EQSDWELSYPVL
+323 AGADLELGYPAL
-335 AVTLLP
+335 AVQLLP

-346 LVVVS
+346 LVVIS

-373 DLYQRFIRPEAG
+373 DLYQRFVRPSAG
-385 SRELLLVGQLTSVL
+385 SRELLLVGQLTTVL

-445 ELAAMLCGFGIG
+445 ELSAMLCGFFVG
-457 LVTSVLPLVRIEDYG
+457 VFTSVVPLVRIDVYG
-472 LRLMVITASSALVWL
+472 VRIAVITGLSAVVWL
-487 TVMLRTPPESPLVL
+487 TVMLSTPPESDAVL
-501 ERFVRQVRPPGPGW
+501 ERFVRTVRPPGPGW
-515 AVLRR
+515 SRLRQR
-520 RHQVTPLESLPA
+520 FGVMPMESLPA
-532 MTWRFVLAC
+532 MLRRFVLAC
-541 AVLFGGL
+541 GVLFGGL
-548 IGIGGFL
+548 LGTGGFL
-555 LHQQVSGWLGL
+555 LHQQWSGWIGL
-566 SAFSVA
+566 S
-572 VLLLRRPF
+572 VLILSIWQLRRRVDAVP
-580 AQNDRHSA
+580 S
-588 QGF
+588 

>member
-1 MTAIDWALL
+1 MTAIDWILL
-10 GFYLLFTLLLGF
+10 GSYLVLTLVLGI
-22 WLARRNRG
+22 WLSRRNRG
-30 DEDYFV
+30 EEDYFL

-98 SGVLTDAAFTELRY
+98 TGVLTDAAFTELRY

-129 VPVNCIGIGYAFLA
+129 LPVNCIGIGYAFLA
-143 LRKVVEALNLVAGEP
+143 LRKVVEALGLVSGQPILGGITDTVGLLALVA
-158 VLFGL
+158 V
-163 SDTVVLLAVVAL
+163 

-200 LAGAL
+200 LVGAL
-205 AVAAAALHAAG
+205 AVAVAALHAAG
-216 GMTALLAQLEQ
+216 GMDALLYQLEG

-232 LLSLVPWHLD
+232 LLSLVPWSWD
-242 GNGFTWLQGSGISV
+242 GDGFRWLYGSGISV

-323 EQSDWELSYPVL
+323 EQSDWELSYPAL
-335 AVTLLP
+335 AVSLLP

-373 DLYQRFIRPEAG
+373 DLYQRFVRPQAAE
-385 SRELLLVGQLTSVL
+385 RELLLVGQLTSIL

-413 IGTVFRLVIAI
+413 IGAVFRLVIAI

-445 ELAAMLCGFGIG
+445 ELAAMLCGFAVG

-472 LRLMVITASSALVWL
+472 LRLMVITAVSALVWL
-487 TVMLRTPPESPLVL
+487 TVMWRTPPESDAVL

-515 AVLRR
+515 ALLRR
-520 RHQVTPLESLPA
+520 RYQVTPLESFAA
-532 MTWRFVLAC
+532 MSRRFGLAC

-555 LHQQVSGWLGL
+555 LHQQFSGWMGIAVLC
-566 SAFSVA
+566 VA
-572 VLLLRRPF
+572 ALLLRRSPDH
-580 AQNDRHSA
+580 NGDSLV
-588 QGF
+588 

>member
-1 MTAIDWALL
+1 MTAIDWLL
-10 GFYLLFTLLLGF
+10 LAAYLVLTLVLGF
-22 WLARRNRG
+22 WLARRNSG
-30 DEDYFV
+30 EADYFV

-61 YVAGLIG
+61 YVAGLVG
-68 SRGLAGNWEWWS
+68 ARGLAGNWEWWS

-112 GGPAAAWL
+112 GGAAAAWL

-143 LRKVVEALNLVAGEP
+143 LRKVVEALGLVSGQPAA
-158 VLFGL
+158 LGL
-163 SDTVVLLAVVAL
+163 TDTVWLLMVVAL
-175 LVLAYTVAGGLWAV
+175 LVMSYTVAGGLWAV

-216 GMTALLAQLEQ
+216 GMTALLEQ
-227 LGRPE
+227 LQALQRPE
-232 LLSLVPWHLD
+232 LLSLVPWTWD
-242 GNGFTWLQGSGISV
+242 DAGFHWLQGSGISI
-256 PMFLSYVAVQWW
+256 PMFTAYIAVQWW

-303 YLIRSWLWVVVA
+303 YLVRSWLWIVVA

-323 EQSDWELSYPVL
+323 AGADLELGYPAL
-335 AVTLLP
+335 AVQLLP

-346 LVVVS
+346 LVVIS

-373 DLYQRFIRPEAG
+373 DLYQRFVRPSAG
-385 SRELLLVGQLTSVL
+385 SRELLLVGQLTTVL

-445 ELAAMLCGFGIG
+445 ELSAMLCGFFVG
-457 LVTSVLPLVRIEDYG
+457 VFTSVVPLVRIEDYG
-472 LRLMVITASSALVWL
+472 VRIAVITGLSAVVWL
-487 TVMLRTPPESPLVL
+487 TVMLSTPPESDAVL
-501 ERFVRQVRPPGPGW
+501 ERFVRTVRPPGPGW
-515 AVLRR
+515 SRLRQR
-520 RHQVTPLESLPA
+520 FGVMPMESLPA
-532 MTWRFVLAC
+532 MLRRFVLAC
-541 AVLFGGL
+541 GVLFGGL
-548 IGIGGFL
+548 LGTGGFL
-555 LHQQVSGWLGL
+555 LHQQWSGWIGL
-566 SAFSVA
+566 S
-572 VLLLRRPF
+572 VLILSIWQLRRRVDAVP
-580 AQNDRHSA
+580 S
-588 QGF
+588 

>member
-1 MTAIDWALL
+1 MAAIDWLL
-10 GFYLLFTLLLGF
+10 LVSYLLLTLVLGL
-22 WLARRNRG
+22 WLARRNSG
-30 DEDYFV
+30 EEDYFV
-36 AGRRLN
+36 AGRRLS

-61 YVAGLIG
+61 YVAGLVG

-112 GGPAAAWL
+112 GGAAAAWL

-129 VPVNCIGIGYAFLA
+129 LPVNCIGIGYAFLA
-143 LRKVVEALNLVAGEP
+143 LRKVVEALGIVSATPAAL
-158 VLFGL
+158 GL
-163 SDTVVLLAVVAL
+163 TDTIWLLAVVAL
-175 LVLAYTVAGGLWAV
+175 LVLVYTVAGGLWAV

-200 LAGAL
+200 LVGAL
-205 AVAAAALHAAG
+205 AVAMAAIHAAG
-216 GMTALLAQLEQ
+216 GMTSLLEQ
-227 LGRPE
+227 LQALDRPE
-232 LLSLVPWHLD
+232 VLSLFPWTLE
-242 GNGFTWLQGSGISV
+242 GGRMQWLEGAGISV
-256 PMFLSYVAVQWW
+256 PMFLAYVALQWW

-323 EQSDWELSYPVL
+323 DQADWELSYPSL
-335 AVTLLP
+335 AMELLP

-346 LVVVS
+346 FVVVS

-373 DLYQRFIRPEAG
+373 DLYQRFIRPEAKG
-385 SRELLLVGQLTSVL
+385 GELLLVGQLTTVL

-445 ELAAMLCGFGIG
+445 ELAAMLCGFAVG
-457 LVTSVLPLVRIEDYG
+457 LLTSVLPVVRIEDYG
-472 LRLMVITASSALVWL
+472 IRLLVITGVSALVWL
-487 TVMLRTPPESPLVL
+487 VVMLITPPESDAVL
-501 ERFVRQVRPPGPGW
+501 ERFVRQVRPAGPGW
-515 AVLRR
+515 ARQRQRFGVE
-520 RHQVTPLESLPA
+520 PLETLPS
-532 MTWRFVLAC
+532 MLGRFLLASG
-541 AVLFGGL
+541 VLFGGL
-548 IGIGGFL
+548 IGTGGFV
-555 LHQQVSGWLGL
+555 LHQQLSGWTGL
-566 SAFSVA
+566 ALMVVS
-572 VLLLRRPF
+572 VLLLRRLPQ
-580 AQNDRHSA
+580 QNGARVT
-588 QGF
+588 

>member
-1 MTAIDWALL
+1 MTAIDW
-10 GFYLLFTLLLGF
+10 LLLAAYLVLTLVLGL
-22 WLARRNRG
+22 WLARRNSG
-30 DEDYFV
+30 EADYFV

-61 YVAGLIG
+61 YVAGLVG
-68 SRGLAGNWEWWS
+68 ARGLAGNWEWWS

-112 GGPAAAWL
+112 GGAAAAWL

-143 LRKVVEALNLVAGEP
+143 LRKVVEALGLVSGQPAA
-158 VLFGL
+158 LGL
-163 SDTVVLLAVVAL
+163 TDTVWLLMVVAL
-175 LVLAYTVAGGLWAV
+175 LVMSYTVAGGLWAV

-216 GMTALLAQLEQ
+216 GMTALLEQ
-227 LGRPE
+227 LQALQRPE
-232 LLSLVPWHLD
+232 LLSLVPWTWD
-242 GNGFTWLQGSGISV
+242 DAGFHWLQGSGISI
-256 PMFLSYVAVQWW
+256 PMFTAYIAVQWW

-303 YLIRSWLWVVVA
+303 YLVRSWLWIVVA

-323 EQSDWELSYPVL
+323 AGADLELGYPAL
-335 AVTLLP
+335 AVQLLP

-346 LVVVS
+346 LVVIS

-373 DLYQRFIRPEAG
+373 DLYQRFVRPSAG
-385 SRELLLVGQLTSVL
+385 SRELLLVGQLTTVL

-445 ELAAMLCGFGIG
+445 ELSAMLCGFFVG
-457 LVTSVLPLVRIEDYG
+457 VFTSVVPLVRIEDYG
-472 LRLMVITASSALVWL
+472 VRIAVITGLSAVVWL
-487 TVMLRTPPESPLVL
+487 TVMLCTPPESDAVL
-501 ERFVRQVRPPGPGW
+501 ERFVRTVRPPGPGW
-515 AVLRR
+515 SRLRQR
-520 RHQVTPLESLPA
+520 FGVMPMESLPA
-532 MTWRFVLAC
+532 MLRRFVLAC
-541 AVLFGGL
+541 GVLFGGL
-548 IGIGGFL
+548 LGTGGFL
-555 LHQQVSGWLGL
+555 LHQQWSGWIGL
-566 SAFSVA
+566 S
-572 VLLLRRPF
+572 VLILSIWQLRRRVAAVP
-580 AQNDRHSA
+580 S
-588 QGF
+588 

>member
-10 GFYLLFTLLLGF
+10 GLYLVFTLALGI
-22 WLARRNRG
+22 WLSRRNRG
-30 DEDYFV
+30 EEDYFL
-36 AGRRLN
+36 AGRRLS

-112 GGPAAAWL
+112 GGAAAAWL

-143 LRKVVEALNLVAGEP
+143 LRKVVEALGLVSGQLLLPGVTDTVGLLALVA
-158 VLFGL
+158 V
-163 SDTVVLLAVVAL
+163 

-200 LAGAL
+200 LVGAL
-205 AVAAAALHAAG
+205 AVAVAALHAAG
-216 GMTALLAQLEQ
+216 GMGALLDQLQ
-227 LGRPE
+227 GLGRPE
-232 LLSLVPWHLD
+232 LLSLVPWSWDSDGFSWLD
-242 GNGFTWLQGSGISV
+242 GSGISI

-323 EQSDWELSYPVL
+323 EQSDWELSYPAL
-335 AVTLLP
+335 AISLLP

-373 DLYQRFIRPEAG
+373 DLYQRFIRPQAAPSEM
-385 SRELLLVGQLTSVL
+385 LFVGQLTSVL

-413 IGTVFRLVIAI
+413 IGAVFRLVIAI

-445 ELAAMLCGFGIG
+445 ELAAMLCGFVVG
-457 LVTSVLPLVRIEDYG
+457 LLTSVLPLVRIEDYG
-472 LRLMVITASSALVWL
+472 LRLMVITVASAVVWL
-487 TVMLRTPPESPLVL
+487 TVMWRTPPESDAVL

-515 AVLRR
+515 SVLRR
-520 RHQVTPLESLPA
+520 RCQVTPLESLLA
-532 MTWRFVLAC
+532 MSRRFGLAC

-555 LHQQVSGWLGL
+555 LHQQFSGWVGL
-566 SAFSVA
+566 VVFSVA
-572 VLLLRRPF
+572 VLLFRCSPDHNGESLV
-580 AQNDRHSA
+580 
-588 QGF
+588 

>member
-1 MTAIDWALL
+1 MAAIDWLL
-10 GFYLLFTLLLGF
+10 LVSYLLLTLVLGL
-22 WLARRNRG
+22 WLARRNSG
-30 DEDYFV
+30 EEDYFV
-36 AGRRLN
+36 AGRRLS

-61 YVAGLIG
+61 YVAGLVG

-112 GGPAAAWL
+112 GGAAAAWL

-129 VPVNCIGIGYAFLA
+129 LPVNCIGIGYAFLA
-143 LRKVVEALNLVAGEP
+143 LRKVVEALGIVSATPAAL
-158 VLFGL
+158 GL
-163 SDTVVLLAVVAL
+163 TDTIWLLAVVAL
-175 LVLAYTVAGGLWAV
+175 LVLVYTVAGGLWAV

-200 LAGAL
+200 LVGAL
-205 AVAAAALHAAG
+205 AVAMAAIHAAG
-216 GMTALLAQLEQ
+216 GMSSLLEQ
-227 LGRPE
+227 LQALDRPE
-232 LLSLVPWHLD
+232 VLSLFPWTLE
-242 GNGFTWLQGSGISV
+242 GGRMQWLEGAGISV
-256 PMFLSYVAVQWW
+256 PMFLAYVALQWW

-323 EQSDWELSYPVL
+323 DQADWELSYPSL
-335 AVTLLP
+335 AMELLP

-346 LVVVS
+346 FVVVS

-373 DLYQRFIRPEAG
+373 DLYQRFIRPEAKG
-385 SRELLLVGQLTSVL
+385 GELLLVGQLTTVL

-445 ELAAMLCGFGIG
+445 ELAAMLCGFAVG
-457 LVTSVLPLVRIEDYG
+457 LLTSVLPVVRIEDYG
-472 LRLMVITASSALVWL
+472 IRLLVITGVSALVWL
-487 TVMLRTPPESPLVL
+487 VVMLITPPESDAVL
-501 ERFVRQVRPPGPGW
+501 ERFVRQVRPAGPGW
-515 AVLRR
+515 ARQRERFGVK
-520 RHQVTPLESLPA
+520 PLETLPS
-532 MTWRFVLAC
+532 MLGRFLLASG
-541 AVLFGGL
+541 VLFGGL
-548 IGIGGFL
+548 IGTGGFV
-555 LHQQVSGWLGL
+555 LHQQLSGWTGL
-566 SAFSVA
+566 ALMVVS
-572 VLLLRRPF
+572 VLLLRRLPQ
-580 AQNDRHSA
+580 QNGARVT
-588 QGF
+588 

>member
-1 MTAIDWALL
+1 MAPIDWALL
-10 GFYLLFTLLLGF
+10 GGYLVFTLVLGL
-22 WLARRNRG
+22 WLARRNSG
-30 DEDYFV
+30 EEDYFV
-36 AGRRLN
+36 AGRRLS

-129 VPVNCIGIGYAFLA
+129 LPVNCIGIGYAFLA
-143 LRKVVEALNLVAGEP
+143 LRKVVEALGIVSGSPAA
-158 VLFGL
+158 FGVP
-163 SDTVVLLAVVAL
+163 DTLWLLAVVAL
-175 LVLAYTVAGGLWAV
+175 MVLAYTVAGGLWAV

-200 LAGAL
+200 LLGAL
-205 AVAAAALHAAG
+205 AVAVAALHAAG
-216 GMTALLAQLEQ
+216 GMGGLLGQLE
-227 LGRPE
+227 GMNRPE
-232 LLSLVPWHLD
+232 LLSLVPWTIED
-242 GNGFTWLQGSGISV
+242 GGVHWLEGAGISV
-256 PMFLSYVAVQWW
+256 PMFLAYIAVQWW

-303 YLIRSWLWVVVA
+303 YLVRSWLWVVVA

-323 EQSDWELSYPVL
+323 DQGDWELSYPAL
-335 AVTLLP
+335 AVQLLP

-373 DLYQRFIRPEAG
+373 DLYQRFIRPNAG
-385 SRELLLVGQLTSVL
+385 SGELLLVGQLTTVL
-399 LLVLGVITALISDS
+399 LLGLGVVTALISDS

-445 ELAAMLCGFGIG
+445 ELAAMLCGFIVG
-457 LVTSVLPLVRIEDYG
+457 LLTSVLPLVRIEDYG
-472 LRLMVITASSALVWL
+472 LRLAVITGVSAVVWL
-487 TVMLRTPPESPLVL
+487 SAMFLSPPESEAVL
-501 ERFVRQVRPPGPGW
+501 ETFIRQVQPPGPGW
-515 AVLRR
+515 ARLRQR
-520 RHQVTPLESLPA
+520 FQVDPQERLSTLLA
-532 MTWRFVLAC
+532 RFVYSC
-541 AVLFGGL
+541 GVLFGGL

-555 LHQQVSGWLGL
+555 LHQQFSGWGGL
-566 SAFSVA
+566 V
-572 VLLLRRPF
+572 VLVGSWLLMRRLPQ
-580 AQNDRHSA
+580 QNGARMV
-588 QGF
+588 

>member
-1 MTAIDWALL
+1 MAPIDWALL
-10 GFYLLFTLLLGF
+10 GGYLVLTLVLGL
-22 WLARRNRG
+22 WLARRNSG
-30 DEDYFV
+30 EEDYFV
-36 AGRRLN
+36 AGRRLS

-129 VPVNCIGIGYAFLA
+129 LPVNCIGIGYAFLA
-143 LRKVVEALNLVAGEP
+143 LRKVVEALGIVSGSPAA
-158 VLFGL
+158 FGVP
-163 SDTVVLLAVVAL
+163 DTLWLLAVVAL
-175 LVLAYTVAGGLWAV
+175 MVLAYTVAGGLWAV

-200 LAGAL
+200 LLGAL
-205 AVAAAALHAAG
+205 AVAVAALHAAG
-216 GMTALLAQLEQ
+216 GMGGLVGQLE
-227 LGRPE
+227 GMNRPE
-232 LLSLVPWHLD
+232 LLSLVPWTIED
-242 GNGFTWLQGSGISV
+242 GGVHWLEGAGISL
-256 PMFLSYVAVQWW
+256 PMFLAYIAVQWW

-303 YLIRSWLWVVVA
+303 YLVRSWLWVVVA

-323 EQSDWELSYPVL
+323 DQGDWELSYPAL
-335 AVTLLP
+335 AVQLLP

-373 DLYQRFIRPEAG
+373 DLYQRFIRPNAG
-385 SRELLLVGQLTSVL
+385 SGELLLVGQLTTVL
-399 LLVLGVITALISDS
+399 LLGLGVVTALISDS

-445 ELAAMLCGFGIG
+445 ELAAMLCGFIVG
-457 LVTSVLPLVRIEDYG
+457 LLTSVLPLVRIEDYG
-472 LRLMVITASSALVWL
+472 LRLAVITGVSAVVWL
-487 TVMLRTPPESPLVL
+487 SAMLLTPPESEAVL
-501 ERFVRQVRPPGPGW
+501 ETFIRQVQPPGPGW
-515 AVLRR
+515 ARLRQR
-520 RHQVTPLESLPA
+520 FQVEPQERLSTLLA
-532 MTWRFVLAC
+532 RFVYSC
-541 AVLFGGL
+541 GVLFGGL

-555 LHQQVSGWLGL
+555 LHQQFSGWGGL
-566 SAFSVA
+566 V
-572 VLLLRRPF
+572 VLVGSWLLMRRLPQ
-580 AQNDRHSA
+580 QNGARMV
-588 QGF
+588 

>member
-1 MTAIDWALL
+1 MAPIDWALL
-10 GFYLLFTLLLGF
+10 GGYLVLTLVLGL
-22 WLARRNRG
+22 WLARRNIG
-30 DEDYFV
+30 EEDYFV
-36 AGRRLN
+36 AGRRLS

-129 VPVNCIGIGYAFLA
+129 LPVNCIGIGYAFLA
-143 LRKVVEALNLVAGEP
+143 LRKVVEALGIVSGSPAA
-158 VLFGL
+158 FGVP
-163 SDTVVLLAVVAL
+163 DTLWLLAVVDL
-175 LVLAYTVAGGLWAV
+175 MVLAYTVAGGLWAV
-189 VVTDLVQLVLA
+189 VVTDLVQLILA
-200 LAGAL
+200 LLGAL
-205 AVAAAALHAAG
+205 AVAVAALHAAG
-216 GMTALLAQLEQ
+216 GMGGLLEQ
-227 LGRPE
+227 IEGMNRPE
-232 LLSLVPWHLD
+232 LLSLVPWTIED
-242 GNGFTWLQGSGISV
+242 GGVHWLEGAGISV
-256 PMFLSYVAVQWW
+256 PMFLAYIAVQWW

-303 YLIRSWLWVVVA
+303 YLVRSWLWVVVA

-323 EQSDWELSYPVL
+323 DQGDWELSYPAL
-335 AVTLLP
+335 AVQLLP

-373 DLYQRFIRPEAG
+373 DLYQRFIRPNAG
-385 SRELLLVGQLTSVL
+385 SGELLLVGQLTTVL
-399 LLVLGVITALISDS
+399 LLGLGVVTALISDS

-445 ELAAMLCGFGIG
+445 ELAAMLCGFIVG
-457 LVTSVLPLVRIEDYG
+457 LLTSVLPLVRIEDYG
-472 LRLMVITASSALVWL
+472 LRLAVITGVSAVVWL
-487 TVMLRTPPESPLVL
+487 SAMLLSPPESEAVL
-501 ERFVRQVRPPGPGW
+501 ETFIRQVQPPGPGW
-515 AVLRR
+515 ARLRQR
-520 RHQVTPLESLPA
+520 FQVEPQERLSTLLA
-532 MTWRFVLAC
+532 RFVCSCGL
-541 AVLFGGL
+541 LFGGL

-555 LHQQVSGWLGL
+555 LHQQFSGWGGL
-566 SAFSVA
+566 VVFVGSW
-572 VLLLRRPF
+572 LLMRRLPQ
-580 AQNDRHSA
+580 QNGARMV
-588 QGF
+588 

>member
-1 MTAIDWALL
+1 MAPIDWALL
-10 GFYLLFTLLLGF
+10 GGYLVLTLVLGL
-22 WLARRNRG
+22 WLARRNSG
-30 DEDYFV
+30 EEDYFV
-36 AGRRLN
+36 AGRRLS

-129 VPVNCIGIGYAFLA
+129 LPVNCIGIGYAFLA
-143 LRKVVEALNLVAGEP
+143 LRKVVEALGIVSGSPAA
-158 VLFGL
+158 FGVP
-163 SDTVVLLAVVAL
+163 DTLWLLAVVAL
-175 LVLAYTVAGGLWAV
+175 MVLAYTVAGGLWAV
-189 VVTDLVQLVLA
+189 VVTDLVQLILA
-200 LAGAL
+200 LLGAL
-205 AVAAAALHAAG
+205 AVAVAALHAAG
-216 GMTALLAQLEQ
+216 GMGGLLEQ
-227 LGRPE
+227 LEGMNRPE
-232 LLSLVPWHLD
+232 LLSLVPWTIED
-242 GNGFTWLQGSGISV
+242 GGVHWLEGAGISV
-256 PMFLSYVAVQWW
+256 PMFLAYIAVQWW

-303 YLIRSWLWVVVA
+303 YLVRSWLWVVVA

-323 EQSDWELSYPVL
+323 DQGDWELSYPAL
-335 AVTLLP
+335 AVQLLP

-373 DLYQRFIRPEAG
+373 DLYQRFIRPNAG
-385 SRELLLVGQLTSVL
+385 SGELLLVGQLTTVL
-399 LLVLGVITALISDS
+399 LLGLGVVTALISDS

-445 ELAAMLCGFGIG
+445 ELAAMLCGFIVG
-457 LVTSVLPLVRIEDYG
+457 LLTSVLPLVRIEDYG
-472 LRLMVITASSALVWL
+472 LRLAVITGVSAVVWL
-487 TVMLRTPPESPLVL
+487 SAMLLSPPESEAVL
-501 ERFVRQVRPPGPGW
+501 ETFIRQVQPPGPGW
-515 AVLRR
+515 ARLRQR
-520 RHQVTPLESLPA
+520 FQVEPQERLSTLLA
-532 MTWRFVLAC
+532 RFVC
-541 AVLFGGL
+541 SCGMLFGGL

-555 LHQQVSGWLGL
+555 LHQQFSGWGGL
-566 SAFSVA
+566 VVFVGSW
-572 VLLLRRPF
+572 LLMRRLPQ
-580 AQNDRHSA
+580 QNGARMV
-588 QGF
+588 

>member
-1 MTAIDWALL
+1 MAPIDWIILIVYLAATLALGL
-10 GFYLLFTLLLGF
+10 

-30 DEDYFV
+30 EDDYFV
-36 AGRRLN
+36 AGRRLS

-61 YVAGLIG
+61 YVAGIVG
-68 SRGLAGNWEWWS
+68 TRGLAANWEWWG

-129 VPVNCIGIGYAFLA
+129 LPVNCIGIGYAFLA
-143 LRKVVEALNLVAGEP
+143 MRKVVEALGIVSDQPIQAAG
-158 VLFGL
+158 GL
-163 SDTVVLLAVVAL
+163 SDTLVLLIIVAA

-189 VVTDLVQLVLA
+189 VITDFIQLLLA
-200 LAGAL
+200 LLGAGAVAWA
-205 AVAAAALHAAG
+205 AVHAAG
-216 GMTALLAQLEQ
+216 GMQSLLDQLDA

-232 LLSLVPWHLD
+232 LLSIVPWRWGSD
-242 GNGFTWLQGSGISV
+242 GFDWIGGAGISV
-256 PMFLSYVAVQWW
+256 STFLAYLTVQWW

-278 FIQRMLATRDEQQA
+278 FIQRMLATKDEQQA

-303 YLIRSWLWVVVA
+303 YLLRSWLWVIVA

-323 EQSDWELSYPVL
+323 DQADWELSYPTL
-335 AVTLLP
+335 AVQFLP
-341 PVALG
+341 PVVLG

-373 DLYQRFIRPEAG
+373 DLYQRFLRPNA
-385 SRELLLVGQLTSVL
+385 SQRELLLVGQLMSVL
-399 LLVLGVITALISDS
+399 LLVLGVVTALISDS

-424 GSGPGVV
+424 GTGPGVV

-437 WWRVNAAA
+437 WWRINAAA
-445 ELAAMLCGFGIG
+445 ELAAMLCGFVVG
-457 LVTSVLPLVRIEDYG
+457 LVTSVVPLLQIADYG
-472 LRLMVITASSALVWL
+472 ERLMVTTGFTAVVWI
-487 TVMLRTPPESPLVL
+487 TVMLLTPPESPAVL
-501 ERFVRQVRPPGPGW
+501 ERFVLKVRPPGPGW
-515 AVLRR
+515 SQWRR
-520 RHQVTPLESLPA
+520 GLEATASESLSDLLA
-532 MTWRFVLAC
+532 RFLFSSGL
-541 AVLFGGL
+541 LFGALLGS
-548 IGIGGFL
+548 GAFL
-555 LHQQVSGWLGL
+555 LHQQLLGWFGLVLAVVSLMFLRWSGR
-566 SAFSVA
+566 SAAPV
-572 VLLLRRPF
+572 
-580 AQNDRHSA
+580 
-588 QGF
+588 

>member
-1 MTAIDWALL
+1 MAPIDWALL
-10 GFYLLFTLLLGF
+10 GGYLVLTLVLGL
-22 WLARRNRG
+22 WLARRNSG
-30 DEDYFV
+30 EEDYFV
-36 AGRRLN
+36 AGRRLS

-129 VPVNCIGIGYAFLA
+129 LPVNCIGIGYAFLA
-143 LRKVVEALNLVAGEP
+143 LRKVVEALGIVSGSPAA
-158 VLFGL
+158 FGVP
-163 SDTVVLLAVVAL
+163 DTLWLLAVVAL
-175 LVLAYTVAGGLWAV
+175 MVLAYTVAGGLWAV

-200 LAGAL
+200 LLGAL
-205 AVAAAALHAAG
+205 AVAVAALHAAG
-216 GMTALLAQLEQ
+216 GMGGLLGQLE
-227 LGRPE
+227 GMNRPE
-232 LLSLVPWHLD
+232 LLSLVPWTIED
-242 GNGFTWLQGSGISV
+242 GGVHWLEGAGISV
-256 PMFLSYVAVQWW
+256 PMFLAYIAVQWW

-303 YLIRSWLWVVVA
+303 YLVRSWLWVVVA

-323 EQSDWELSYPVL
+323 DQGDWELSYPAL
-335 AVTLLP
+335 AVQLLP

-373 DLYQRFIRPEAG
+373 DLYQRFIRPNAG
-385 SRELLLVGQLTSVL
+385 SGELLLVGQLTTVL
-399 LLVLGVITALISDS
+399 LLGLGVVTALISDS

-445 ELAAMLCGFGIG
+445 ELAAMLCGFIVG
-457 LVTSVLPLVRIEDYG
+457 LLTSVLPLVRIEDYG
-472 LRLMVITASSALVWL
+472 LRLAVITGVSAVVWL
-487 TVMLRTPPESPLVL
+487 SAMFLSPPESEAVL
-501 ERFVRQVRPPGPGW
+501 ETFIRQVQPPGPGW
-515 AVLRR
+515 ARLRQR
-520 RHQVTPLESLPA
+520 FQVDPQERLSTLLA
-532 MTWRFVLAC
+532 RFVYSC
-541 AVLFGGL
+541 GVLFGGL

-555 LHQQVSGWLGL
+555 LHQQFSGWGGL
-566 SAFSVA
+566 V
-572 VLLLRRPF
+572 VLVGSWLLMRRLPQ
-580 AQNDRHSA
+580 QNGARMV
-588 QGF
+588 

>member
-1 MTAIDWALL
+1 MASIDWI
-10 GFYLLFTLLLGF
+10 LLFSYLAFTLALGI
-22 WLARRNRG
+22 WLSRRNRG
-30 DEDYFV
+30 EDDYFV

-61 YVAGLIG
+61 YVAGLVG
-68 SRGLAGNWEWWS
+68 TRGLAGNWEWWS

-112 GGPAAAWL
+112 GGSTAAWL

-129 VPVNCIGIGYAFLA
+129 LPVNCIGIGYAFLA
-143 LRKVVEALNLVAGEP
+143 LRKVVKALGIVSGQPLA
-158 VLFGL
+158 FGI
-163 SDTVVLLAVVAL
+163 SDTVWLLALVAA

-200 LAGAL
+200 LFGAA
-205 AVAAAALHAAG
+205 AVAVAALHAAG
-216 GMTALLAQLEQ
+216 GMQGLLDQLQ
-227 LGRPE
+227 GLNRPE
-232 LLSLVPWHLD
+232 LLSLVPWRWD
-242 GNGFTWLQGSGISV
+242 EGGVSWISEAGISV
-256 PMFLSYVAVQWW
+256 PMFTAYIAVQWW

-278 FIQRMLATRDEQQA
+278 FVQRMLATRDEQQA

-315 LAALVLLP
+315 LAALVLIPDQADP
-323 EQSDWELSYPVL
+323 ELGYPAL
-335 AVTLLP
+335 AVQLLP

-346 LVVVS
+346 LVVIS

-373 DLYQRFIRPEAG
+373 DLYQRFIRPKAG
-385 SRELLLVGQLTSVL
+385 SRELLMVGQLTTVL
-399 LLVLGVITALISDS
+399 LLIFGVLTALISDS

-445 ELAAMLCGFGIG
+445 ELSAMLCGFFVG
-457 LVTSVLPLVRIEDYG
+457 LLTSVIPVIRIDDYG
-472 LRLMVITASSALVWL
+472 LRLAAITGVSCVVWL
-487 TVMLRTPPESPLVL
+487 VVMLATPPESDDVL
-501 ERFVRQVRPPGPGW
+501 ERFVRTVRPPGPGW
-515 AVLRR
+515 ALLREKFD
-520 RHQVTPLESLPA
+520 VKPMESL
-532 MTWRFVLAC
+532 TWMAQRFVLANV
-541 AVLFGGL
+541 VLFGGL
-548 IGIGGFL
+548 ISIGGFL
-555 LHQQVSGWLGL
+555 LHQQFGGWSGLI
-566 SAFSVA
+566 AFVVA
-572 VLLLRRPF
+572 ALLLRRGASSEP
-580 AQNDRHSA
+580 RSA
-588 QGF
+588 E

>member
-1 MTAIDWALL
+1 MTAIDW
-10 GFYLLFTLLLGF
+10 LLLAAYLVLTLVLGL
-22 WLARRNRG
+22 WLARRNSG
-30 DEDYFV
+30 EADYFV

-61 YVAGLIG
+61 YVAGLVG
-68 SRGLAGNWEWWS
+68 ARGLAGNWEWWS

-112 GGPAAAWL
+112 GGAAAAWL

-143 LRKVVEALNLVAGEP
+143 LRKVVEALGLVSGQPAA
-158 VLFGL
+158 LGL
-163 SDTVVLLAVVAL
+163 TDTVWLLMVVAL
-175 LVLAYTVAGGLWAV
+175 LVMSYTVAGGLWAV

-216 GMTALLAQLEQ
+216 GMTALLEQ
-227 LGRPE
+227 LQALKRPE
-232 LLSLVPWHLD
+232 LLSLVPWTWD
-242 GNGFTWLQGSGISV
+242 DAGFHWLQGSGISI
-256 PMFLSYVAVQWW
+256 PMFTAYIAVQWW

-303 YLIRSWLWVVVA
+303 YLVRSWLWIVVA

-323 EQSDWELSYPVL
+323 AGADLELGYPAL
-335 AVTLLP
+335 AVQLLP

-346 LVVVS
+346 LVVIS

-373 DLYQRFIRPEAG
+373 DLYQRFVRPSAG
-385 SRELLLVGQLTSVL
+385 SRELLLVGQLTTVL

-445 ELAAMLCGFGIG
+445 ELSAMLCGFFVG
-457 LVTSVLPLVRIEDYG
+457 VFTSVVPLVRIEDYG
-472 LRLMVITASSALVWL
+472 VRIAVITGLSAVVWL
-487 TVMLRTPPESPLVL
+487 TVMLSTPPESDAVL
-501 ERFVRQVRPPGPGW
+501 ERFVRTVRPPGPGW
-515 AVLRR
+515 SRLRQR
-520 RHQVTPLESLPA
+520 FGVMPMESLPA
-532 MTWRFVLAC
+532 MLRRFMLAC
-541 AVLFGGL
+541 GVLFGGL
-548 IGIGGFL
+548 LGTGGFL
-555 LHQQVSGWLGL
+555 LHQQWSGWIGL
-566 SAFSVA
+566 S
-572 VLLLRRPF
+572 VLILSIWQLRRRVDAVP
-580 AQNDRHSA
+580 S
-588 QGF
+588 

>member
-1 MTAIDWALL
+1 MAPIDWALL
-10 GFYLLFTLLLGF
+10 GGYLVFTLVLGL
-22 WLARRNRG
+22 WLARRNSG
-30 DEDYFV
+30 EEDYFV
-36 AGRRLN
+36 AGRRLS

-129 VPVNCIGIGYAFLA
+129 LPVNCIGIGYAFLA
-143 LRKVVEALNLVAGEP
+143 LRKVVEALGIVSGSPAA
-158 VLFGL
+158 FGVP
-163 SDTVVLLAVVAL
+163 DTLWLLAVVAL
-175 LVLAYTVAGGLWAV
+175 MVLAYTVAGGLWAV

-200 LAGAL
+200 LLGAL
-205 AVAAAALHAAG
+205 AVAVAALHAAG
-216 GMTALLAQLEQ
+216 GMGGLLGQLE
-227 LGRPE
+227 GMNRPE
-232 LLSLVPWHLD
+232 LLSLVPWTIED
-242 GNGFTWLQGSGISV
+242 GGVHWLEGAGISV
-256 PMFLSYVAVQWW
+256 PMFLAYIGVQWW

-303 YLIRSWLWVVVA
+303 YLVRSWLWVVVA

-323 EQSDWELSYPVL
+323 DQGDWELSYPAL
-335 AVTLLP
+335 AVQLLP

-373 DLYQRFIRPEAG
+373 DLYQRFIRPNAG
-385 SRELLLVGQLTSVL
+385 SGELLLVGQLTTVL
-399 LLVLGVITALISDS
+399 LLGLGVVTALISDS

-445 ELAAMLCGFGIG
+445 ELAAMLCGFIVG
-457 LVTSVLPLVRIEDYG
+457 LLTSVLPLVRIEDYG
-472 LRLMVITASSALVWL
+472 LRLAVITGVSAVVWL
-487 TVMLRTPPESPLVL
+487 SAMFLSPPESEAVL
-501 ERFVRQVRPPGPGW
+501 ETFIRQVQPPGPGW
-515 AVLRR
+515 ARLRQR
-520 RHQVTPLESLPA
+520 FQVDPQERLSTLLA
-532 MTWRFVLAC
+532 RFVYSC
-541 AVLFGGL
+541 GVLFGGL

-555 LHQQVSGWLGL
+555 LHQQFSGWGGL
-566 SAFSVA
+566 V
-572 VLLLRRPF
+572 VLVGSWLLMRRLPQ
-580 AQNDRHSA
+580 QNGARMV
-588 QGF
+588 

>member
-1 MTAIDWALL
+1 MAPIDWALL
-10 GFYLLFTLLLGF
+10 GGYLVLTLVLGL
-22 WLARRNRG
+22 WLARRNSG
-30 DEDYFV
+30 EEDYFV
-36 AGRRLN
+36 AGRRLS

-129 VPVNCIGIGYAFLA
+129 LPVNCIGIGYAFLA
-143 LRKVVEALNLVAGEP
+143 LRKVVEALGIVSGSPAA
-158 VLFGL
+158 FGVP
-163 SDTVVLLAVVAL
+163 DTLWLLAVVAL
-175 LVLAYTVAGGLWAV
+175 MVLAYTVAGGLWAV
-189 VVTDLVQLVLA
+189 VVTDLVQLILA
-200 LAGAL
+200 LLGAL
-205 AVAAAALHAAG
+205 AVAVAALHAAG
-216 GMTALLAQLEQ
+216 GMGGLLEQ
-227 LGRPE
+227 LEGMNRPE
-232 LLSLVPWHLD
+232 LLSLVPWTIED
-242 GNGFTWLQGSGISV
+242 GGVHWLEGAGISV
-256 PMFLSYVAVQWW
+256 PMFLAYIAVQWW

-303 YLIRSWLWVVVA
+303 YLVRSWLWVVVA

-323 EQSDWELSYPVL
+323 DQGDWELSYPAL
-335 AVTLLP
+335 AVQLLP

-373 DLYQRFIRPEAG
+373 DLYQRFIRPNAG
-385 SRELLLVGQLTSVL
+385 SGELLLVGQLTTVL
-399 LLVLGVITALISDS
+399 LLGLGVVTALISDS

-445 ELAAMLCGFGIG
+445 ELAAMLCGFIVG
-457 LVTSVLPLVRIEDYG
+457 LLTSVLPLVRIEDYG
-472 LRLMVITASSALVWL
+472 LRLAVITGVSAVVWL
-487 TVMLRTPPESPLVL
+487 SAMLLTPPESEAVL
-501 ERFVRQVRPPGPGW
+501 ETFIRQVQPPGPGW
-515 AVLRR
+515 ARLRQR
-520 RHQVTPLESLPA
+520 FQVEPQERLSTLLA
-532 MTWRFVLAC
+532 RFVYSC
-541 AVLFGGL
+541 GVLFGGL

-555 LHQQVSGWLGL
+555 LHQQFSGWGGL
-566 SAFSVA
+566 V
-572 VLLLRRPF
+572 VLVGSWLLMRRLPQ
-580 AQNDRHSA
+580 QNGARMV
-588 QGF
+588 

>member
-1 MTAIDWALL
+1 MAPIDWALL
-10 GFYLLFTLLLGF
+10 GGYLVLTLVLGL
-22 WLARRNRG
+22 WLARRNSG
-30 DEDYFV
+30 EEDYFV
-36 AGRRLN
+36 AGRRLS

-129 VPVNCIGIGYAFLA
+129 LPVNCIGIGYAFLA
-143 LRKVVEALNLVAGEP
+143 LRKVVEALGIVSGSPAA
-158 VLFGL
+158 FGVP
-163 SDTVVLLAVVAL
+163 DTLWLLAVVAL
-175 LVLAYTVAGGLWAV
+175 MVLAYTVAGGLWAV

-200 LAGAL
+200 LLGAL
-205 AVAAAALHAAG
+205 AVAVAALHAAG
-216 GMTALLAQLEQ
+216 GMGGLLGQLE
-227 LGRPE
+227 GMNRPE
-232 LLSLVPWHLD
+232 LLSLVPWTIED
-242 GNGFTWLQGSGISV
+242 GGVHWLEGAGISV
-256 PMFLSYVAVQWW
+256 PMFLAYIAVQWW

-303 YLIRSWLWVVVA
+303 YLVRSWLWVVVA

-323 EQSDWELSYPVL
+323 DQGDWELSYPAL
-335 AVTLLP
+335 AVQLLP

-373 DLYQRFIRPEAG
+373 DLYQRFIRPNAG
-385 SRELLLVGQLTSVL
+385 SGELLLVGQLTTVL
-399 LLVLGVITALISDS
+399 LLGLGVVTALISDS

-445 ELAAMLCGFGIG
+445 ELAAMLCGFIVG
-457 LVTSVLPLVRIEDYG
+457 LLTSVLPLVRIEDYG
-472 LRLMVITASSALVWL
+472 LRLAVITGVSAVVWL
-487 TVMLRTPPESPLVL
+487 SAMLLTPPESEAVL
-501 ERFVRQVRPPGPGW
+501 ETFIRQVQPPGPGW
-515 AVLRR
+515 ARLRQR
-520 RHQVTPLESLPA
+520 FQVDPQERLSTLLA
-532 MTWRFVLAC
+532 RFVYSC
-541 AVLFGGL
+541 GVLFGGL

-555 LHQQVSGWLGL
+555 LHQQFSGWGGL
-566 SAFSVA
+566 V
-572 VLLLRRPF
+572 VLVGSWLLMRRLPQ
-580 AQNDRHSA
+580 QNGARMV
-588 QGF
+588 

>member
-1 MTAIDWALL
+1 MAPIDWALL
-10 GFYLLFTLLLGF
+10 GAYLVLTLVLGL
-22 WLARRNRG
+22 WLARRNSG
-30 DEDYFV
+30 EEDYFV
-36 AGRRLN
+36 AGRRLS

-112 GGPAAAWL
+112 GGSAAAWL
-120 RGIKAFLLA
+120 RGVKAFLLA
-129 VPVNCIGIGYAFLA
+129 LPVNCIGIGYAFLA
-143 LRKVVEALNLVAGEP
+143 LRKVVEALGIVTGAP
-158 VLFGL
+158 AAFGVP
-163 SDTVVLLAVVAL
+163 DTLWLLAVVAL
-175 LVLAYTVAGGLWAV
+175 MVLAYTVAGGLWAV

-200 LAGAL
+200 LLGAL
-205 AVAAAALHAAG
+205 AVAIAALHAAG
-216 GMTALLAQLEQ
+216 GMGGLLDQLE
-227 LGRPE
+227 GMNRPE
-232 LLSLVPWHLD
+232 LLSLVPWSIE
-242 GNGFTWLQGSGISV
+242 GGGVRWLEGAGISV
-256 PMFLSYVAVQWW
+256 PMFLAYIAVQWW

-303 YLIRSWLWVVVA
+303 YLVRSWLWVVVA

-323 EQSDWELSYPVL
+323 DQGDWELSYPAL
-335 AVTLLP
+335 AVQLLP

-373 DLYQRFIRPEAG
+373 DLYQRFIRPKAG
-385 SRELLLVGQLTSVL
+385 SGELLLVGQLTTVL
-399 LLVLGVITALISDS
+399 LLVLGVVTALISDS

-445 ELAAMLCGFGIG
+445 ELAAMLCGFVVG
-457 LVTSVLPLVRIEDYG
+457 LLTSVLPVVRIEDYG
-472 LRLMVITASSALVWL
+472 LRLAVITGVSAVVWL
-487 TVMLRTPPESPLVL
+487 SAMLLTPPESEAVL
-501 ERFVRQVRPPGPGW
+501 ETFIRRVQPPGPGW
-515 AVLRR
+515 ARLRQR
-520 RHQVTPLESLPA
+520 FQVEPQESLSTLLA
-532 MTWRFVLAC
+532 RFVWSC
-541 AVLFGGL
+541 GVLFGGL

-555 LHQQVSGWLGL
+555 LHQQLNGWGGL
-566 SAFSVA
+566 A
-572 VLLLRRPF
+572 VLVGSWLLLRRLPQ
-580 AQNDRHSA
+580 QNVARIV
-588 QGF
+588 

>member
-1 MTAIDWALL
+1 MTAIDWILL
-10 GFYLLFTLLLGF
+10 GSYLVLTLVLGI
-22 WLARRNRG
+22 WLSRRNRG
-30 DEDYFV
+30 EEDYFL

-98 SGVLTDAAFTELRY
+98 TGVLTDAAFTELRY

-129 VPVNCIGIGYAFLA
+129 LPVNCIGIGYAFLA
-143 LRKVVEALNLVAGEP
+143 LRKVVEALGLVSGQPIFWGITDTVGLLALVA
-158 VLFGL
+158 V
-163 SDTVVLLAVVAL
+163 

-200 LAGAL
+200 LVGAL
-205 AVAAAALHAAG
+205 AVAVAALHAAG
-216 GMTALLAQLEQ
+216 GMGALLDQLEG

-232 LLSLVPWHLD
+232 LLSLVPWSWD
-242 GNGFTWLQGSGISV
+242 GDGFSWLYGSGISV

-323 EQSDWELSYPVL
+323 EQTDWELSYPAL
-335 AVTLLP
+335 AVSLLP

-373 DLYQRFIRPEAG
+373 DLYQRFIRPQATE
-385 SRELLLVGQLTSVL
+385 RELLLVGQLTSVL

-413 IGTVFRLVIAI
+413 IGAVFRLVIAI

-445 ELAAMLCGFGIG
+445 ELAAMLCGFAVG

-472 LRLMVITASSALVWL
+472 LRLMVITAASALVWL
-487 TVMLRTPPESPLVL
+487 TVMWRTPPESDAVL

-515 AVLRR
+515 ALLRR
-520 RHQVTPLESLPA
+520 RYQVTPLESFAA
-532 MTWRFVLAC
+532 MSRRFGLAC

-555 LHQQVSGWLGL
+555 LHQQFSGWMGIAVLC
-566 SAFSVA
+566 VA
-572 VLLLRRPF
+572 VLLLRRSPDH
-580 AQNDRHSA
+580 NGDSLV
-588 QGF
+588 